1 MHGNW
6 LGLLELLIVFGFA
19 LGWGVLELVALRLDK
34 KREASKSMTSTDDD
48 TKP

>member
-1 MHGNW
+1 VHGNW

-34 KREASKSMTSTDDD
+34 KRETRESTPPTDDE